1 MKKYLLLIPAALGL
15 FALIPTNSKAQ
26 DFSFSVGVAPGY
38 YGPAI
43 TMAATAIPGMGITT
57 TDALI
62 IAPPTIQVITMAT
75 ATTVA
80 IIATIIGTTMIN
92 RGLMRNRIDS
102 WPLHASDCAG

>member
-1 MKKYLLLIPAALGL
+1 
-15 FALIPTNSKAQ
+15 
-26 DFSFSVGVAPGY
+26 
-38 YGPAI
+38 
-43 TMAATAIPGMGITT
+43 MAATAIPGMGITT

-92 RGLMRNRIDS
+92 RRLMRYRVDS
-102 WPLHASDCAG
+102 WPLHTSDCADSSRVWQTRGALIWAALHTGKNETAFC